1 MILLLLPSAIQE
13 YFLDSVNMMFSTVIP
28 NKNSLDF
35 VKNYKKF
42 YDLLRD
48 YFNEKQSSDF
58 EILINL
64 ILLVVFGDME
74 NNNIDLI
81 NFYSCDR
88 KFIKNFNTICKNK
101 DTIFEDI
108 SDKHILDM
116 IKFISVKDKIS
127 KNQE

>member
-1 MILLLLPSAIQE
+1 
-13 YFLDSVNMMFSTVIP
+13 MFSTVIP

>member
-58 EILINL
+58 EILINP

-88 KFIKNFNTICKNK
+88 KFIKNFNTIYKNK